1 MERNRQKILIS
12 CSTAKSLLKF
22 RGKLIE
28 ELLKNNTVYV
38 FTPTVEDPNLKA
50 TLIQMGIKIYENT
63 LSRNTISVTSDLKYL
78 RDLGKVIREVKPD
91 VFFAYTF
98 KPLIFGSVVASLL
111 KVRTKVAML
120 TGLGYNFADEEKN
133 MAKTITQKLLKFSLG
148 FNKNLKIIFHND
160 DDRQELLKRNI
171 IGPGS
176 KTYVVNGSG
185 VDLNF
190 YTYSKPDINP
200 IRFLLISRLIKAKG
214 VEEFYEAASI
224 LHEKYPQVKFS
235 VVGTFDGKQIDSIH
249 PDLHKQITTSS
260 WIDYTGWVDD
270 VRPFIEKSSVVVLP
284 SYREGTPRS
293 ILEGMSM
300 GRAIIT
306 TDTAGC
312 RQTVNSDQALKNG
325 HLIKVKSVSDIV
337 AAMES
342 YINNPDDIVQY
353 GLNGRAYAEQKYD
366 VEKVNKDMLSI
377 LLPA

>member
-1 MERNRQKILIS
+1 MEKNQQKILIS
-12 CSTAKSLLKF
+12 CSTAKSLRNF

-38 FTPTVEDPNLKA
+38 FTPTVEDPKLKA
-50 TLIQMGIKIYENT
+50 ALIEMGIKVYENN
-63 LSRNTISVTSDLKYL
+63 LSRNTISVTSDLKYIRAL
-78 RDLGKVIREVKPD
+78 SKVIREVKPD

-98 KPLIFGSVVASLL
+98 KPLIFGSVVASLH
-111 KVRTKVAML
+111 KVKTKVAML

-133 MAKTITQKLLKFSLG
+133 AAKTITQKLLKFSLG
-148 FNKNLKIIFHND
+148 FNKNLRIIFHND
-160 DDRQELLKRNI
+160 DDRKELLKRNI
-171 IGPGS
+171 IGPNS
-176 KTYVVNGSG
+176 KTFVVNGSG

-190 YTYSKPDINP
+190 YTYTKPEVNP
-200 IRFLLISRLIKAKG
+200 VRFLLISRLIKAKG

-224 LHEKYPQVKFS
+224 LHAKYPQVKFS
-235 VVGTFDGKQIDSIH
+235 VVGTFDGKQIDSID
-249 PDLHKQITTSS
+249 PDLHKQITTSD

-312 RQTVNSDQALKNG
+312 RQTVNNDLALKNG
-325 HLIKVKSVSDIV
+325 YLIKVKSVTDIV
-337 AAMES
+337 AAMEA
-342 YINNPDDIVQY
+342 YINNPDDIIQH
-353 GLNGRAYAEQKYD
+353 GINGRAYAEEKYD
-366 VEKVNKDMLSI
+366 VVKVNKNMLNI
-377 LLPA
+377 LLTA